1 MIRFADNQ
9 NGYREFIQKV
19 DIFSKQHRL
28 YNTILEEKKRSS
40 KMGRYENDN
49 TTKVSENQP

>member
-19 DIFSKQHRL
+19 DIFFKTRRIIQYDFSG
-28 YNTILEEKKRSS
+28 EKKIV
-40 KMGRYENDN
+40 KNGRIR
-49 TTKVSENQP
+49 K